1 MYVFLHGY
9 MWEDVMSEPQQPRG
23 VQEKAS
29 LRTKA
34 NMPWT
39 TEQKGRKGRKLLNV
53 CALLL
58 NKSVFDPENFGF
70 LGSISHYLS
79 HV

>member
-1 MYVFLHGY
+1 
-9 MWEDVMSEPQQPRG
+9 MSEPQQPRG

-34 NMPWT
+34 NMSWT
-39 TEQKGRKGRKLLNV
+39 TEQKGTKDRKFLSV

-58 NKSVFDPENFGF
+58 NKPVFDPENFGF
-70 LGSISHYLS
+70 LGNISI
-79 HV
+79 